1 MPIEI
6 KELVIRATVDREQ
19 PQGTAAAPAGQ
30 SNAQV
35 RALRDRI
42 DELMR
47 MINERNER

>member
-6 KELVIRATVDREQ
+6 KELVVRATVEREQ
-19 PQGTAAAPAGQ
+19 PRQNSTAPGGA
-30 SNAQV
+30 NHAQV

-42 DELMR
+42 DELMK

>member
-6 KELVIRATVDREQ
+6 KELVIRATVENEQ
-19 PQGTAAAPAGQ
+19 PQGRVTAPANH
-30 SNAQV
+30 SSDNV
-35 RALRDRI
+35 RALRERI